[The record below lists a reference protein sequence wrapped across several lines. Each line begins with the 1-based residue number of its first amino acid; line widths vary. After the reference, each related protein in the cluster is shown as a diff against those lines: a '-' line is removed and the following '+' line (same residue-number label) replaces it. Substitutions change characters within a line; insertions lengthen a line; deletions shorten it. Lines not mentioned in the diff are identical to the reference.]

1 MEVPL
6 ISACR
11 DVENIRNMLENLEN
25 NLENEYCTKTVDS
38 ARFKA
43 LTRENRGLVEELKQ
57 WKKKF
62 EQEQKAKETLV
73 EKVRVLEAK
82 LNESEKKRQLPMTD
96 DNQNQACV
104 CQLPAENEAEETFV
118 EPPPLPEKRLRKQSS
133 FIRPHKPNPPL
144 FDESCVTVSSA
155 MKDAG
160 LDESIMTLPP
170 EMTIISDDN
179 EASSEQSI
187 MINELVAAEKP
198 STQRVSK
205 AIQRS
210 LNQLSNSVNDED
222 FDQLESIPIP
232 IPRLNLDGLIVKKRR
247 DVNWDHKNTTED
259 TPPKKRKVAVGK
271 TFDF

>member
-1 MEVPL
+1 MDIPL
-6 ISACR
+6 VSACR

-25 NLENEYCTKTVDS
+25 NLENEYSSKTVES

-43 LTRENRGLVEELKQ
+43 LSRENKALVEELKQ
-57 WKKKF
+57 WKRKF
-62 EQEQKAKETLV
+62 EQEQRAKESLL
-73 EKVRVLEAK
+73 EKVRALEEK
-82 LNESEKKRQLPMTD
+82 LNEKKELLPIMD

-104 CQLPAENEAEETFV
+104 CQLAAGNEAEETFV

-133 FIRPHKPNPPL
+133 FIRPHKSNPPL

-155 MKDAG
+155 MKETG
-160 LDESIMTLPP
+160 LNESIMTLPP
-170 EMTIISDDN
+170 EMTIISDKEN
-179 EASSEQSI
+179 ASDESI

-198 STQRVSK
+198 STQRISK

-210 LNQLSNSVNDED
+210 LTQISSSIDED

-232 IPRLNLDGLIVKKRR
+232 IPRINVLEGLIVKKRR
-247 DVNWDHKNTTED
+247 DVNWDHKNSYED
-259 TPPKKRKVAVGK
+259 TPPKKRKIAVGK